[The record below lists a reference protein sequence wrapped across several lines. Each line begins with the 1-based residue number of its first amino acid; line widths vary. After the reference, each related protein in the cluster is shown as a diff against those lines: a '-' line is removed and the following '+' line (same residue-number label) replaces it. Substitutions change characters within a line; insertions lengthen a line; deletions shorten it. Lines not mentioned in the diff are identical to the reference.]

1 MEHSYNDSR
10 QIQQFT
16 EDVLGE
22 KKAADTRLSDEI
34 KRTAHNPSLF
44 YTYKTGEHSLRI
56 SADYYRM
63 NTKNMQEAKE
73 MYNDGQINT
82 NLQDFNDKYEIFGGA
97 VDYFA
102 SLKGWGISAGGK
114 VSAISDNGY
123 YLTNEIDASSSKL
136 NDNTYALYAGLSKS
150 FADFSLSTALR
161 AEFNTVN
168 YRNSA
173 YSEPV
178 EADFFN
184 LFPSLSAIYR
194 KDKLSL
200 SLSYNRKIKRPTFS
214 QLNPNQRY
222 MDPVSYIAGNP
233 LLRSQI
239 SDNISFQFSHSNF
252 VFITYFKHLNNPF
265 VGISEL

>member
-1 MEHSYNDSR
+1 MQAVVDAKSGKVSYSIDMQYNHSNFEQYDTESKSVWRDKDIVSAERTGSLQGPTNNVVVAPTMQWNINDRNKLEAIYRMEHSYNDSR

-16 EDVLGE
+16 EDILGE
-22 KKAADTRLSDEI
+22 KKVADTRLSDEI
-34 KRTAHNPSLF
+34 KRTSHNPSLF

-150 FADFSLSTALR
+150 FADFHFQRLYVQSLI
-161 AEFNTVN
+161 
-168 YRNSA
+168 
-173 YSEPV
+173 
-178 EADFFN
+178 
-184 LFPSLSAIYR
+184 PSIIEIR
-194 KDKLSL
+194 HIQ
-200 SLSYNRKIKRPTFS
+200 NRWKQIFS
-214 QLNPNQRY
+214 
-222 MDPVSYIAGNP
+222 IC
-233 LLRSQI
+233 
-239 SDNISFQFSHSNF
+239 SHR
-252 VFITYFKHLNNPF
+252 
-265 VGISEL
+265 